1 MGIAT
6 WDHYSHTL
14 QTSESI
20 LHQQPIPPSR
30 HHHPSIEATLHL
42 YKLFM
47 PPHFYHPTMVDHG
60 NCVSVAYGLQPVSN
74 DDSGCSS
81 PLFIT
86 RADGGL
92 AKV

>member
-1 MGIAT
+1 
-6 WDHYSHTL
+6 
-14 QTSESI
+14 
-20 LHQQPIPPSR
+20 
-30 HHHPSIEATLHL
+30 
-42 YKLFM
+42 
-47 PPHFYHPTMVDHG
+47 MVDHG